1 MHRIFSDDGWLAV
14 LDIRKSAHDHRR
26 SQRFVQRPLVLII
39 LCILCIHVQFMVLL
53 DWSSPWRAL
62 AVPNAPIPS
71 RRPVQRPLV
80 LFIRSLSKTQTAG
93 CFSS

>member
-53 DWSSPWRAL
+53 D
-62 AVPNAPIPS
+62 
-71 RRPVQRPLV
+71 
-80 LFIRSLSKTQTAG
+80 
-93 CFSS
+93 